1 MMITIQMHFILQVD
15 GDRRISLHPF
25 AWSDCK
31 WKAYDYKRKYKI
43 KEQKRRQHLWEQWKV
58 RQSLVLNQKKKGI
71 IQFLFIIFL
80 YIIQKL
86 E

>member
-1 MMITIQMHFILQVD
+1 MEIEGYHYIHLLGLIANGKHMT
-15 GDRRISLHPF
+15 
-25 AWSDCK
+25 
-31 WKAYDYKRKYKI
+31 I
-43 KEQKRRQHLWEQWKV
+43 KENIKLKSKKEDDIYWEQWKV

-80 YIIQKL
+80 YIIQKM